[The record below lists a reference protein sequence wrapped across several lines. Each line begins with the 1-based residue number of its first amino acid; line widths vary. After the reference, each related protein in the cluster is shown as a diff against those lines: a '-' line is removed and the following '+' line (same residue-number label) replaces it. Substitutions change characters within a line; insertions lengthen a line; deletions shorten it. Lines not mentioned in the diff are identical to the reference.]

1 MNKIFKLIL
10 TGLAIA
16 GAALLMSPSVKIDLK
31 EITWVDTKQ
40 VQKMGVYGVSSA
52 EMLSGDSIILYKG
65 DPAILEDIYFK
76 YTYLGTAYTTTG
88 STDTVK
94 ICGLYG
100 DTAVTMAYIVDGSF
114 EATNNH
120 VSYIATEA
128 GGVTGT
134 LYYLIIPA
142 SKFTVGNSRWEL
154 MCKYTIFRQ

>member
-65 DPAILEDIYFK
+65 DPAILEDI
-76 YTYLGTAYTTTG
+76 L
-88 STDTVK
+88 
-94 ICGLYG
+94 
-100 DTAVTMAYIVDGSF
+100 
-114 EATNNH
+114 
-120 VSYIATEA
+120 
-128 GGVTGT
+128 
-134 LYYLIIPA
+134 
-142 SKFTVGNSRWEL
+142 
-154 MCKYTIFRQ
+154 